1 MGDEPL
7 DVGAGGMDAGAINA
21 INAASLKL
29 PNFWI
34 KKPLLWFARAE
45 AQFHLRGITS
55 DRTKFDHVMQALDD
69 AALDRV
75 EDLVIADPLPN
86 DAYTQLRLRL
96 TGVFDLSNEERA
108 RRLLDGVSLGDRK
121 PSALLAE
128 LRGLVGA
135 RDMEFLL
142 TEMVIRALPSS
153 IATTCRASN
162 AASLEEMCAEADRH
176 FAFSGMP
183 LGAAVNAVSASTTE
197 DFAAPQQVHVAENPP
212 GDVSVNAVWRPG
224 RRGPLPAGP
233 HAWRPPVA
241 PGGHCYYHQR
251 FGAGATKCRR
261 PCTFATPSPP
271 PPQAPPRRRRQGNG
285 AAGGG
290 L

>member
-1 MGDEPL
+1 MGDEPH
-7 DVGAGGMDAGAINA
+7 DVGAREMDAGAINA

-75 EDLVIADPLPN
+75 EDLVIANPLPN

-183 LGAAVNAVSASTTE
+183 LGAAVHAVSASTTE
-197 DFAAPQQVHVAENPP
+197 DAAASQQAHVAENPP
-212 GDVSVNAVWRPG
+212 GDANVNAVGRPG
-224 RRGPLPAGP
+224 RRGPPPAALPA
-233 HAWRPPVA
+233 WRLPVA
-241 PGGHCYYHQR
+241 PNGHCGYHQR
-251 FGAGATKCRR
+251 FGAGATRCRQ
-261 PCTFATPSPP
+261 PCTFVAPP
-271 PPQAPPRRRRQGNG
+271 PPLPQAPPRRRRQGNG

-290 L
+290 M

>member
-1 MGDEPL
+1 MGDEPQ
-7 DVGAGGMDAGAINA
+7 VDAGAVAA

-29 PNFWI
+29 PQFWT

-45 AQFHLRGITS
+45 SQFHLRGITS

-86 DAYTQLRLRL
+86 DAYTQLRRRL
-96 TGVFDLSNEERA
+96 TGVFDLSDEERA

-142 TEMVIRALPSS
+142 TEMVIRALPSN

-176 FAFSGMP
+176 FAISGIP
-183 LGAAVNAVSASTTE
+183 LSAAVHAVSATTKE
-197 DFAAPQQVHVAENPP
+197 DAAAHQQAHVAANPP
-212 GDVSVNAVWRPG
+212 GDANVNAVGRPG
-224 RRGPLPAGP
+224 RREPPPAALPA
-233 HAWRPPVA
+233 WRLPVA
-241 PGGHCYYHQR
+241 PNGHCGFHQR
-251 FGAGATKCRR
+251 FGARATKCRQ
-261 PCTFATPSPP
+261 PCTFVAPPPPP

-290 L
+290 M